1 MNSLFFLFVV
11 LMKKLRSFFQ
21 IVSLK
26 NRLFFINNL
35 KDAQHFVNI
44 IGNRRSKKI
53 KTGHKRKQA

>member
-1 MNSLFFLFVV
+1 MS
-11 LMKKLRSFFQ
+11 KLRFFQ

-26 NRLFFINNL
+26 TNFFINNL

-44 IGNRRSKKI
+44 IGSKNSKNI